1 MMEEAAFPWTGEGQK
16 EEEYSFHALSKTCW
30 ILSLCMMRPSQPVKR
45 ADSAVNGTAAS
56 QMDINGCGRKGF
68 MSHERLDGE
77 QVRAVLV
84 KVCAKSMAERMAGD
98 TLRPAQAALMPMD
111 VPGEEEGV
119 DGLIPP
125 GLLRK
130 EVAHGTAAGTPV
142 LCEDIQGC
150 L

>member
-1 MMEEAAFPWTGEGQK
+1 
-16 EEEYSFHALSKTCW
+16 
-30 ILSLCMMRPSQPVKR
+30 
-45 ADSAVNGTAAS
+45 
-56 QMDINGCGRKGF
+56 
-68 MSHERLDGE
+68 MSHKGLDGK

-84 KVCAKSMAERMAGD
+84 KMCAESMAERMAGD

>member
-1 MMEEAAFPWTGEGQK
+1 
-16 EEEYSFHALSKTCW
+16 
-30 ILSLCMMRPSQPVKR
+30 
-45 ADSAVNGTAAS
+45 
-56 QMDINGCGRKGF
+56 

>member
-1 MMEEAAFPWTGEGQK
+1 
-16 EEEYSFHALSKTCW
+16 
-30 ILSLCMMRPSQPVKR
+30 
-45 ADSAVNGTAAS
+45 
-56 QMDINGCGRKGF
+56 
-68 MSHERLDGE
+68 
-77 QVRAVLV
+77 
-84 KVCAKSMAERMAGD
+84 MAERMAGD